1 MKTTLFLPLALAA
14 ALCAV
19 ASAGNLSAQPAAA
32 VTAADATNNIA
43 DPASQDLV
51 RAYLQIQEQLHATQL
66 ALERNR
72 LAAEESAASNAIALA
87 ARLDDIEKNFE
98 AQRVRET
105 RAMLTVAGVIIG
117 CGLLAM
123 FLVSYLQLRAMN
135 RFAEVA
141 LGLPV
146 NQLNQLAAGGSAGH
160 LLGNGA
166 AEAGTRLTATIE
178 RLEKRIRELESG
190 APALPPAAAPA
201 AGGVD
206 DGDTAG
212 RIETLLAKGQLL
224 LARDQA
230 AAADAAFD
238 AALALDPKHVE
249 ALIKK
254 GAALEKLLKL
264 DEAIACYDRVI
275 AADSTVTIAHIY
287 KGGVFNRLERYP
299 EALACY
305 EQALKTQEK
314 ARAA

>member
-1 MKTTLFLPLALAA
+1 MKTTLLLPLVVAVAV
-14 ALCAV
+14 ALCARV
-19 ASAGNLSAQPAAA
+19 GAENLPTRLAEPPAAA
-32 VTAADATNNIA
+32 VDAPDKAA

-72 LAAEESAASNAIALA
+72 LQAEEAAASNALALA
-87 ARLDDIEKNFE
+87 TRLNSLEKNME
-98 AQRVRET
+98 EQRAQET
-105 RAMLTVAGVIIG
+105 HVILSVAGIIIG
-117 CGLLAM
+117 CGLIVM

-166 AEAGTRLTATIE
+166 VESGTRLTATIE
-178 RLEKRIRELESG
+178 RLEKRIRELES
-190 APALPPAAAPA
+190 ATPSLPPAATNNGGNA
-201 AGGVD
+201 A
-206 DGDTAG
+206 
-212 RIETLLAKGQLL
+212 RIETLLANGQSL

-238 AALALDPKHVE
+238 AALALDPNHVE

-254 GAALEKLLKL
+254 GAALEKLAKL

-275 AADSTVTIAHIY
+275 AADSTVTIAYLY

-305 EQALKTQEK
+305 EQALQTQEK
-314 ARAA
+314 SRAA

>member
-1 MKTTLFLPLALAA
+1 MKTTLLLPLAVAVA
-14 ALCAV
+14 VALCARAGAENLPTRLAEPPAV
-19 ASAGNLSAQPAAA
+19 AEAAPDKA
-32 VTAADATNNIA
+32 A

-66 ALERNR
+66 ALESNR
-72 LAAEESAASNAIALA
+72 LQAEAAAASNALALA
-87 ARLDDIEKNFE
+87 TRLNNLEKNME
-98 AQRVRET
+98 EQRAQET
-105 RAMLTVAGVIIG
+105 RVILSVAGIIIG
-117 CGLLAM
+117 CGLIVM
-123 FLVSYLQLRAMN
+123 FLVSYSQLRAMN

-146 NQLNQLAAGGSAGH
+146 NQLNQLAAGGSASQ
-160 LLGNGA
+160 LIGNGA
-166 AEAGTRLTATIE
+166 AESGTRLTATIE
-178 RLEKRIRELESG
+178 RLEKRIRELES
-190 APALPPAAAPA
+190 ATPALPPAATNN
-201 AGGVD
+201 GGN
-206 DGDTAG
+206 AG
-212 RIETLLAKGQLL
+212 RIESLLANGQSL

-238 AALALDPKHVE
+238 AALALDPNHVE

-254 GAALEKLLKL
+254 GAALEKLSKL

-275 AADSTVTIAHIY
+275 AADSTVTIAYLY

-314 ARAA
+314 SRAA

>member
-1 MKTTLFLPLALAA
+1 MKTTLLLPLAVAVA
-14 ALCAV
+14 VTLCARV
-19 ASAGNLSAQPAAA
+19 GAENLPSQPSEPPAIA
-32 VTAADATNNIA
+32 VDAPDKVA

-72 LAAEESAASNAIALA
+72 LQAEDAA
-87 ARLDDIEKNFE
+87 ARNATRFNSLEKNME
-98 AQRVRET
+98 EQRAQET
-105 RAMLTVAGVIIG
+105 RVILSVAGIIIG
-117 CGLLAM
+117 CGLIVM

-146 NQLNQLAAGGSAGH
+146 NQLNQLAAGSSASH

-178 RLEKRIRELESG
+178 RLEKRIRELES
-190 APALPPAAAPA
+190 ATPSLPPAAKNN
-201 AGGVD
+201 GGN
-206 DGDTAG
+206 AG
-212 RIETLLAKGQLL
+212 RIESLLANGQSL

-238 AALALDPKHVE
+238 AALALDPNHVE

-254 GAALEKLLKL
+254 GAALEKLSKL

-275 AADSTVTIAHIY
+275 AADSTVTIAYLY

-314 ARAA
+314 SRTA